1 MEYIVCYDIGTSSIK
16 CGLFD
21 SNLKCLSI
29 TGCNYEVKMAYEG
42 TAEAEPKV
50 YIEGIARCTKEA
62 IANAG
67 IDATKVRSVCATT
80 QGETLIPIDENG
92 KELYKAIVWLDGR
105 AEEEAAELK
114 KALPDDLFKQKTG
127 LPGVD
132 GFTPLAKL
140 LHVKRKMTD
149 VYENT
154 HKFLLLEDY
163 ITYCLTGEIVSEK
176 SLLSSTGYFDLTT
189 DDLWYEALDKAEIP
203 YDKIPKVVEPGV
215 KIGNLTK
222 EAADMLGLTEETM
235 VYAGAMDQLAGA
247 IGCANYE
254 IGNAHET
261 TGTAMIVATTMGLE
275 DAMARDHELTVYR
288 HVEKD
293 KFLLLAISRTA
304 TTVLKWF
311 SEQFYSE
318 RDRDNIYEYLS
329 EVVESGKVGANGLIM
344 LPYLEGMM
352 GGAGA
357 DAVKGT
363 FWNIGLHNTRE
374 DFVRAIFEGVSYML
388 KDNLTVMFDKEDGQ
402 GELVSIGGASKSD
415 IWCQIKADVTGRE
428 IVTMSQV
435 ESALFGCACI
445 AAVGGGLYATLG
457 DAIHTQGEGKRYI
470 PNPEN
475 VESYKTEYQ
484 KYNLMRKNL
493 EQLYRE
499 L

>member
-1 MEYIVCYDIGTSSIK
+1 MEHIICYDIGTSSIK

-42 TAEAEPKV
+42 TAEAEPWA
-50 YIEGIARCTKEA
+50 YIEGIAKCTKEA
-62 IANAG
+62 IAKAG
-67 IDATKVRSVCATT
+67 VAPETIRSLCATT
-80 QGETLIPIDENG
+80 QGETLIPVDWEG

-114 KALPDDLFKQKTG
+114 AALPDDLFKQKTG

-140 LHVKRKMTD
+140 LHVKRKMAD
-149 VYENT
+149 IYEKT
-154 HKFLLLEDY
+154 YKFLLLEDY
-163 ITYCLTGEIVSEK
+163 ITYRLTDEIVSEK

-189 DDLWYEALDKAEIP
+189 DDLWYEALDTAGIE
-203 YDKIPKVVEPGV
+203 YDKIPKVVEPGE
-215 KIGNLTK
+215 KIGHLTK
-222 EAADMLGLTEETM
+222 EAARLLGLTEKTM

-247 IGCANYE
+247 VGCANYE

-261 TGTAMIVATTMGLE
+261 TGTAMIVATTMGLS
-275 DAMARDHELTVYR
+275 DAMAKSRELTVYR

-311 SEQFYSE
+311 AEQFYSE
-318 RDRDNIYEYLS
+318 EKRDNIYEYLS
-329 EVVESGKVGANGLIM
+329 EVVASGKVGANGLIM
-344 LPYLEGMM
+344 LPYFEGMM
-352 GGAGA
+352 GGDAA
-357 DAVKGT
+357 DAIKGT

-388 KDNLTVMFDKEDGQ
+388 KDNLTVMFDEEDGQ

-445 AAVGGGLYATLG
+445 AAVGSGLYATLG

-475 VESYKTEYQ
+475 IESYKQEYK
-484 KYNLMRKNL
+484 KYNLMRRNL